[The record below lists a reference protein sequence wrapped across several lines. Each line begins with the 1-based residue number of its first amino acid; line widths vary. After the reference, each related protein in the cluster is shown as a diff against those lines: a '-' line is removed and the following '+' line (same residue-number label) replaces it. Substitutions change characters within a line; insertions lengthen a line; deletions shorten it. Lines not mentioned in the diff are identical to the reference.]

1 MPMPLTDSQKYKS
14 NSTNDTT
21 LVFFVSI
28 AFALI
33 PSSFITLIIRE
44 REVIKSFINFYYIFY
59 YKSNYLYKF
68 TLEQCKTSTNY
79 KWNFSYG
86 LLGVKFHI

>member
-1 MPMPLTDSQKYKS
+1 MPMPLTDDQKNKS
-14 NSTNDTT
+14 ESTNDNT

-44 REVIKSFINFYYIFY
+44 REVSITFVIIYIIF
-59 YKSNYLYKF
+59 
-68 TLEQCKTSTNY
+68 
-79 KWNFSYG
+79 
-86 LLGVKFHI
+86 

>member
-1 MPMPLTDSQKYKS
+1 MPMPLTDDEKNKS
-14 NSTNDTT
+14 ESTNDNT

-44 REVIKSFINFYYIFY
+44 REVSITFVIIYIIF
-59 YKSNYLYKF
+59 
-68 TLEQCKTSTNY
+68 
-79 KWNFSYG
+79 
-86 LLGVKFHI
+86 